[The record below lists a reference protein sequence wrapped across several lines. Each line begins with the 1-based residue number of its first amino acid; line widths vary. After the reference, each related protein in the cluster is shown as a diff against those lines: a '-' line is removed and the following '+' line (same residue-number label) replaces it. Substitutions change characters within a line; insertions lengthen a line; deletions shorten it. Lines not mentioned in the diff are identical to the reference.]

1 MPATDDVTAPEKL
14 TAEQDVSAF
23 KSGEPTL
30 DDWLK
35 RRALADEE
43 SGAFRTYMNSGGPCE
58 RHPERFVGLGRQRHA
73 QQVHCGTTLASAGL
87 AVAERIGAS
96 GRDLLCAMVVLI
108 GTNSWARVHGS
119 QRVLHGC
126 ECGASCRP
134 RLYRQPGHAGKC
146 RRVLCDLWG
155 RPERRRRD
163 PDEGYQ
169 GMGYH

>member
-43 SGAFRTYMNSGGPCE
+43 SGASRTYMNSGGPCE

-73 QQVHCGTTLASAGL
+73 Q
-87 AVAERIGAS
+87 
-96 GRDLLCAMVVLI
+96 
-108 GTNSWARVHGS
+108 HGS
-119 QRVLHGC
+119 LRHDACL
-126 ECGASCRP
+126 
-134 RLYRQPGHAGKC
+134 
-146 RRVLCDLWG
+146 G
-155 RPERRRRD
+155 RFGRRRAHRGLWPGSVVRD
-163 PDEGYQ
+163 DCRLRSVGPDQYR
-169 GMGYH
+169 